1 MKRKLIIINKVEHEL
16 SIYVDDAGLLVI
28 KVNGTGIALDREN
41 LQDLI
46 TEIDLIK
53 NEVK

>member
-1 MKRKLIIINKVEHEL
+1 MKRKLIIINKAEHWL
-16 SIYVDDAGLLVI
+16 SIYVDNAGLLVI
-28 KVNGTGIALDREN
+28 QVNGTGIALDREN